1 MMRNENSL
9 VRQPAGAIEGAAG
22 LQGEVER
29 RVSVQ
34 IGETAGKLAELAAKI
49 RALLGEAFAPILP
62 ATEADAAIILDW
74 LASGR
79 KAQSAKTQREY
90 LRDLCGPAI
99 GFLMFTGAKP
109 LSLVTREDVK
119 RYAEALAAATI
130 PATARRAEHSLSI
143 ATRRRM
149 MAAVKGL
156 LTHAN
161 GLGLIPFNA
170 GKAVALPSLP
180 RSKRDKA
187 LTRGQSL
194 TLQAVAD
201 IRANSETHRA
211 TRWRDALLSR
221 LLYLTGARISEALA
235 LEWRDLY
242 ATDRGAELK
251 IRHGKGDKERVLSL
265 PADVYADLCAMRADR
280 GAPEDAYIFTSQKGG
295 RLSAAQAWRIVGKLA
310 GAANLGRRIGPHTFR
325 HSVATQLLDAG
336 APLHQVSE
344 FLGHSDPRVTIES
357 YYSESAAL
365 DVAEYLGK

>member
-9 VRQPAGAIEGAAG
+9 VRQEAADLDGAAG

-29 RVSVQ
+29 RVLVQ
-34 IGETAGKLAELAAKI
+34 IGETAGKLAELVAKI

-74 LASGR
+74 LASGK
-79 KAQSAKTQREY
+79 KAQSTKTQREY
-90 LRDLCGPAI
+90 LRDLCGPSI
-99 GFLMFTGAKP
+99 GFLMFTQAKP

-119 RYAEALAAATI
+119 RYAEALATATI
-130 PATARRAEHSLSI
+130 PATSRRAEHSLSI

-170 GKAVALPSLP
+170 GKGVALASLP

-201 IRANSETHRA
+201 IRANGETHQT
-211 TRWRDALLSR
+211 TRRRDALLSR
-221 LLYLTGARISEALA
+221 VLYLTGARISEALA

-265 PADVYADLCAMRADR
+265 PADVYADLCAMRPT
-280 GAPEDAYIFTSQKGG
+280 GAPETAFIFTSQKGG